1 MDKLEISCS
10 VREATG
16 KGVARKL
23 RRGGKIPGILYGGD
37 RVVPLVLD
45 PKEIQRVLSS
55 QAGENAIVQL
65 KISGE
70 TSQDR
75 KVILRELQ
83 FDTIRSHLLHV
94 DLYQIAMDEELEV
107 HVPVELVGVPA
118 GVDEGGVL
126 TQQLYDLHVKCLP
139 DQIPDR
145 LSLDVSDLEIGDG
158 LRVSDLSVPGGV
170 TILDDLDAPVVAVAA
185 PRVEVEVEEEEVDE
199 EEVEEEVDEE
209 AAEEKKKEE
218 PAAE

>member
-1 MDKLEISCS
+1 MDKLQISCS

-23 RRGGKIPGILYGGD
+23 RRGGKSPGILYGGD

-45 PKEIQRVLSS
+45 PKEIQRVLRS

-65 KISGE
+65 NISGE
-70 TSQDR
+70 KSQDL

-126 TQQLYDLHVKCLP
+126 TQLLYDLHVKCLP

-145 LSLDVSDLEIGDG
+145 LSLDVSNLEIGDG

-170 TILDDLDAPVVAVAA
+170 TVLDDLEVPVVSVVA
-185 PRVEVEVEEEEVDE
+185 PRVEVEVEEEEVE
-199 EEVEEEVDEE
+199 EE
-209 AAEEKKKEE
+209 AAEEKKEEE

>member
-10 VREATG
+10 VREEAG

-37 RVVPLVLD
+37 RVVSLVLD
-45 PKEIQRVLSS
+45 PKEIQRVLRS

-65 KISGE
+65 NISGE
-70 TSQDR
+70 KSQDL

-170 TILDDLDAPVVAVAA
+170 TVIDDLDAPVVAVAA

-199 EEVEEEVDEE
+199 EVEEEVDEE
-209 AAEEKKKEE
+209 AAEEKKEE